1 MDGYVAERIKL
12 RVHPRGYH
20 IPLVEQGRRVGAYRG
35 LDGVGHGSAVGHRRG
50 QTAQRPGTGL
60 LHRLAE
66 PGRAAY
72 GILELQEVARAGTAG
87 GHLRDE
93 AFEVAHRLEGGRRLL
108 AAPGVAEEML
118 HYVEPAV
125 DGGDVEQREKH
136 PAAQQARAHRRGSHV
151 DHVHEAAPLLGHR
164 LYKLEVAHGE
174 AVEAHVPVLLDAAQ
188 GGDVAYVRVLREV
201 EVMDEASGGD
211 DGLRHVCHAEALEA
225 RRAEMLHE
233 PLLGRLRGVDPVVHL
248 EDGAAVAHGKL
259 VGLARALHPQ
269 HLLGGDV
276 GDELL
281 DVFRLPARTQELA
294 RGYVEEGHAR
304 EMLPLV
310 CPASRASW

>member
-1 MDGYVAERIKL
+1 M
-12 RVHPRGYH
+12 
-20 IPLVEQGRRVGAYRG
+20 
-35 LDGVGHGSAVGHRRG
+35 
-50 QTAQRPGTGL
+50 
-60 LHRLAE
+60 
-66 PGRAAY
+66 
-72 GILELQEVARAGTAG
+72 
-87 GHLRDE
+87 
-93 AFEVAHRLEGGRRLL
+93 
-108 AAPGVAEEML
+108 
-118 HYVEPAV
+118 
-125 DGGDVEQREKH
+125 
-136 PAAQQARAHRRGSHV
+136 
-151 DHVHEAAPLLGHR
+151 
-164 LYKLEVAHGE
+164 
-174 AVEAHVPVLLDAAQ
+174 
-188 GGDVAYVRVLREV
+188 AYVRVLREV

-310 CPASRASW
+310 YASEEIVLAARKHRVRRVDAGRDELRDAPLHELPGELRVFELFAYRHAPPCADELGR